1 MATIAPVAEE
11 RAAADVKPIYEN
23 MKKNLGKVPNFFA
36 MLAHKPEVLKAFL
49 PFYQAITG
57 PGAVEQKYKEL
68 AYLKTSTVN
77 ACEYWTKAHSASAK
91 RIGITGEQ
99 IQALPFYERS
109 NLFNE
114 QEKAV
119 IHFADQV
126 TRAAT
131 TVRDADLAAMRKYF
145 SEEQIVELVL
155 VVATA
160 NFTNRVNDALLALPD
175 LGWSPV
181 RSLNLHRSIVIRSPD
196 NNVSYGFSCMGAAG
210 CLFYPTQLTWLT
222 GS

>member
-99 IQALPFYERS
+99 IQALTFYERS
-109 NLFNE
+109 NLFND
-114 QEKAV
+114 QEKAI

-126 TRAAT
+126 TRAAM
-131 TVRDADLAAMRKYF
+131 TVRDSDLAAMQKYF
-145 SEEQIVELVL
+145 SVEQIVELV
-155 VVATA
+155 VTIAVA
-160 NFTNRVNDALLALPD
+160 NFTNRVNDALLSFPD
-175 LGWSPV
+175 LGWRKL
-181 RSLNLHRSIVIRSPD
+181 RS
-196 NNVSYGFSCMGAAG
+196 VSGFSDL
-210 CLFYPTQLTWLT
+210 LFDA
-222 GS
+222 